1 MNISATLRP
10 ISGREANISAR
21 LSLNLGNISAKAIF
35 NHFSSCALARLAH
48 GLACSAAAG
57 GASGGA
63 SSVVRGYG
71 HKHQPGGARG
81 GQAVLMSSKA
91 VI

>member
-1 MNISATLRP
+1 MRNR
-10 ISGREANISAR
+10 
-21 LSLNLGNISAKAIF
+21 KAIMILC
-35 NHFSSCALARLAH
+35 NHWCMAIFSCAFGASLAH

-71 HKHQPGGARG
+71 GTATSDCNS
-81 GQAVLMSSKA
+81 GQRFDHV
-91 VI
+91 